1 MLNLLFLKRKKKLG
15 LSLSNVTI
23 IVWWPETF
31 KYDKKRRRNQEGAK
45 TFITALFI
53 NGNQIKR
60 SSVSPLQSSIYS
72 FISKCIC
79 SSTEGEKMVPCGLH
93 CILGMRGHQWCLS
106 AFSSSSL
113 EDQWNTSLCALVNV
127 KSVLFLYSSVNRVS
141 DFFSSL
147 IVLILALL
155 LTLYCG
161 FDSLIRYR
169 QQKRLG

>member
-1 MLNLLFLKRKKKLG
+1 MRYSHWTSFIWYLFLKCEIFMLNLLFLKRKKKLG

-53 NGNQIKR
+53 NGNQIKW

-141 DFFSSL
+141 DFFPH
-147 IVLILALL
+147 
-155 LTLYCG
+155 
-161 FDSLIRYR
+161 
-169 QQKRLG
+169 

>member
-1 MLNLLFLKRKKKLG
+1 MFEIFPLDQFYLIPFFKVWNLYVKSSFLKKKKKKRG

-31 KYDKKRRRNQEGAK
+31 KKRRREDKKRRRNQEGAK

-53 NGNQIKR
+53 NGNQIKW

-141 DFFSSL
+141 DFFPH
-147 IVLILALL
+147 
-155 LTLYCG
+155 
-161 FDSLIRYR
+161 
-169 QQKRLG
+169 